1 MPWPTEKRPF
11 FELIPPTNPD
21 MHNPG
26 AEAGTLTFMC
36 GGDQGSVARA
46 EEAVLRHMGQKVVH
60 CGGAGTGGIAKI
72 CNNLVLGVNM
82 AGVAEAMNLGV
93 RLGACFLVCGS
104 GCTTRATSTVP

>member
-1 MPWPTEKRPF
+1 
-11 FELIPPTNPD
+11 